1 MSDQLSGEWLPTA
14 SMESLAGRADLL
26 RTIRRFFSDRGVM
39 EVETPLLSQ
48 GTIPD
53 AGIDVFRLPGVD
65 NTPDRYLQTSP
76 ESAMKRLLAAGSG
89 DIFQIC
95 KAFRHGE
102 AGRHHNPEFTLLE
115 WYRLGWDHA
124 ALIREVAELLGTVVN
139 ATGWQVWPYRALFVE
154 LLGVDPVNE
163 QTSLTTLTDL
173 AQSRIG
179 AVPDGLDRDA
189 VLDLLMSHCIEPG
202 ISDWGMVF
210 ITDFPSSQAAMA
222 RSISVGDADVAA
234 RFECYVHGKELA
246 NGYWEQID
254 ADALAVQLQAENT
267 RRQERGLPERPI
279 DERLLAAHR
288 DGLPAC
294 AGVALGVDRL
304 LALKLGVDSL
314 AETISFDWDRA

>member
-1 MSDQLSGEWLPTA
+1 MSDPLSGEWLPTA
-14 SMESLAGRADLL
+14 SMESLAARADLL
-26 RTIRRFFSDRGVM
+26 CTIRRFFSDRDVM

-48 GTIPD
+48 GTVPD
-53 AGIDVFRLPGVD
+53 AGIDVFRLPVVD
-65 NTPDRYLQTSP
+65 NAPDRYLQTSP

-115 WYRLGWDHA
+115 WYRLGWDPA

-154 LLGVDPVNE
+154 LLGVDPMNE
-163 QTSLTTLTDL
+163 QTPLTTLTDL

-179 AVPDGLDRDA
+179 SVPDGLDRDA
-189 VLDLLMSHCIEPG
+189 VLDLLMSHCIEPW

-210 ITDFPSSQAAMA
+210 ITDFPTSQAAMA

-234 RFECYVHGKELA
+234 RFECYVHGQELA
-246 NGYWEQID
+246 NGYWEQCD
-254 ADALAVQLQAENT
+254 ADALAAQLQAENT
-267 RRQERGLPERPI
+267 RRQERGLPERPV

-288 DGLPAC
+288 HGLPAC

-304 LALKLGVDSL
+304 LFLKLGADNL